1 MENPGALSG
10 LVRKLRRS
18 ADLSQRE
25 LAKRAGTSQPAI
37 ARYERGA
44 AAPSWA
50 TVERLATACGRN
62 LRIEV
67 EAVTDPA
74 DVELAE
80 RLLELT
86 PEGRLLALARCA
98 RLHEAVR
105 EQP

>member
-1 MENPGALSG
+1 MENPGALSD

-18 ADLSQRE
+18 AGLSQRE
-25 LAKRAGTSQPAI
+25 LAKRAGTSQPAV

-50 TVERLATACGRN
+50 TVERLAAACGRN
-62 LRIEV
+62 LRIGV
-67 EAVTDPA
+67 ETVPDPA

-86 PEGRLLALARCA
+86 PAGRLRALARYA
-98 RLHEAVR
+98 RLHETVR
-105 EQP
+105 GQP

>member
-1 MENPGALSG
+1 MENSSSLSG
-10 LVRKLRRS
+10 LVRDLRRVIG
-18 ADLSQRE
+18 LSQRE

-44 AAPSWA
+44 ATPSWP
-50 TVERLATACGRN
+50 TVERLASACGRK

-67 EAVTDPA
+67 ETEPDPA

-86 PEGRLLALARCA
+86 PEGRLRALARYSA
-98 RLHEAVR
+98 LHEGVR
-105 EQP
+105 RRS